1 LKDLPCRNDDIFVII
16 VLEFIVLDIIYE
28 LINEY
33 YSQFCIIYHLLN
45 INQQATFVSFNQIRN
60 FSHFSLTS
68 IKNGLI
74 GIDFDSL
81 YEKTCNDI
89 ETGPYT
95 AGVGGGGEGARG
107 ATAHQRKLYLRFL
120 KYHY

>member
-1 LKDLPCRNDDIFVII
+1 
-16 VLEFIVLDIIYE
+16 
-28 LINEY
+28 
-33 YSQFCIIYHLLN
+33 
-45 INQQATFVSFNQIRN
+45 
-60 FSHFSLTS
+60 LTS

-95 AGVGGGGEGARG
+95 AGVGGG

>member
-1 LKDLPCRNDDIFVII
+1 MLCLKDLPCRNDDIFVII

-95 AGVGGGGEGARG
+95 AGVGGGERG
-107 ATAHQRKLYLRFL
+107 QGGQLHTRENCIYDF
-120 KYHY
+120 

>member
-1 LKDLPCRNDDIFVII
+1 

-95 AGVGGGGEGARG
+95 AGVGGGERG
-107 ATAHQRKLYLRFL
+107 QGGQLHTRENCIYDF
-120 KYHY
+120 